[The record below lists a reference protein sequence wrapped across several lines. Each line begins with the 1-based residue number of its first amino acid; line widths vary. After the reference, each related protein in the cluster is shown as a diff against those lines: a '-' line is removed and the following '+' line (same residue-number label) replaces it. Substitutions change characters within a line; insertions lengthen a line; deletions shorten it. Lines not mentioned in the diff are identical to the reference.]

1 LVAGI
6 GYGYLIADGQCG
18 VEEDWRVLRL
28 EHMNLKLITD
38 DPKGV
43 KTLEDN
49 ETFEPQRYWRV
60 LKRRWPAAALVFLT
74 MAGLSTLVAMR
85 QKPAYE
91 VTAKLLIKSERSG
104 TLTGLNVKLGDL
116 EPLINTPQKDPLT
129 TQVEAVKSIP
139 IFKKVIQSVGS
150 PPGSKPPI
158 TPEYLLEH
166 LKIKPIT
173 GTDVLQISYQ
183 ANDPHY
189 ATAIVNGVVNEYIA
203 SNVQANREEAAAA
216 QRFIASQLPKTEAA
230 VRKAEMDL
238 RRFKERD
245 NIIALAQETSQTVT
259 NMGNLDTQ
267 LDQARVALA
276 DANAR
281 SEKFRRQLGMNPAAA
296 VDLSSL
302 RKSSG
307 VQEVLTKLQTAQSQL
322 AVERTRYRDNHPT
335 VVNLQSQVTALN
347 SLLENRV
354 AEVINRDQPVAVGQL
369 QMDDLKQNLTAS
381 YLQSEVEITGLSKRI
396 AELSA
401 LQQDYKKRATTLP
414 ALEKTQR
421 ELERQLKAAQTTY
434 EALLAKLPEIQ
445 VAENQRIGN
454 VRVVQSATIPDK
466 PPASRRV
473 LIIAAGSIAGLLLG
487 VAVAF
492 LQDWLDQSLKTV
504 EAVREQFDATLLG
517 VIPVGEPVDRALAQP
532 DLPPIIPCVMRRDR
546 PQSRQQEAYQMLQS
560 NLAFLTA
567 DRELRSI
574 VVTSAMAG
582 EGKSEVA
589 INLAV
594 EMAQL
599 GRRVLLVDTN
609 LTHPSL
615 HTVWDLPNVVGLSHV
630 LVGEI
635 KASEAIQ
642 DVMPGLA
649 VLTTGRAVPDPIAL
663 LDSNRMAKL
672 IAELSGRYDFMI
684 FDASALAQ
692 WADASVLG
700 RMADGIVLVG
710 RPGVLTMAAAQTVK
724 EKLARIKP
732 KILGLVVNGVS
743 RGQLPSGIGTPRNGI
758 TRIATR
764 SADQAL
770 DKARPR

>member
-1 LVAGI
+1 MNRK
-6 GYGYLIADGQCG
+6 LIADDNKGMKM
-18 VEEDWRVLRL
+18 LA
-28 EHMNLKLITD
+28 D
-38 DPKGV
+38 D
-43 KTLEDN
+43 
-49 ETFEPQRYWRV
+49 ETFDPQQYWLV
-60 LKRRWPAAALVFLT
+60 LKRRWPAVALVFLT
-74 MAGLSTLVAMR
+74 VVGLSTLLAIR
-85 QKPAYE
+85 QKPSYE
-91 VTAKLLIKSERSG
+91 VTAKLLIKAERSA

-150 PPGSKPPI
+150 PPDSKKPI

-183 ANDPHY
+183 ANNPQY
-189 ATAIVNGVVNEYIA
+189 ATALVNGVVNEYIA
-203 SNVQANREEAAAA
+203 SNIQANREEAAAA
-216 QRFIASQLPKTEAA
+216 HRFISSQLPKTEAA
-230 VRKAEMDL
+230 VRNAEMDL

-245 NIIALAQETSQTVT
+245 NVIALTQETSQTVT
-259 NMGNLDTQ
+259 NLGNLETQ

-281 SEKFRRQLGMNPAAA
+281 SEKFRRQLGMNPAVA

-322 AVERTRYRDNHPT
+322 AVERTRYRDSHPT
-335 VVNLQSQVTALN
+335 VVNLQRQVASLN
-347 SLLENRV
+347 ALLEQRV
-354 AEVINRDQPVAVGQL
+354 AEVINPDQPVAIGKL

-381 YLQSEVEITGLSKRI
+381 YLQSEVEITGLSQRI
-396 AELSA
+396 AELSG
-401 LQQDYKKRATTLP
+401 LQKDYKKRATTLP

-434 EALLAKLPEIQ
+434 EALLAKLQEVQ

-454 VRVVQSATIPDK
+454 VRVVQSATIPEK

-473 LIIAAGSIAGLLLG
+473 LILAAGSIAGLLLG
-487 VAVAF
+487 VAAAF

-504 EAVREQFDATLLG
+504 ESVRAQFDYTLLG
-517 VIPVGEPVDRALAQP
+517 VIPAGDAPDRRWAQP
-532 DLPPIIPCVMRRDR
+532 DLRPTTPSVMRRDR
-546 PQSRQQEAYQMLQS
+546 PRSVQQEAYQMLQS
-560 NLAFLTA
+560 NLTFLTA

-574 VVTSAMAG
+574 VVTSAVAG

-609 LTHPSL
+609 LSHPAL
-615 HTVWDLPNVVGLSHV
+615 HAVWDLPNAVGLSHV
-630 LVGEI
+630 LVGES
-635 KASEAIQ
+635 KASGAIQ
-642 DVMPGLA
+642 SVMPQLA

-663 LDSNRMAKL
+663 LDSNRMATL
-672 IAELSGRYDFMI
+672 MAELSGRYDFII
-684 FDASALAQ
+684 FDAAPLDQ

-700 RMADGIVLVG
+700 RMADGIVWVG
-710 RPGVLTMAAAQTVK
+710 RPGVLTLAAANTAKAQLV
-724 EKLARIKP
+724 RIKP
-732 KILGLVVNGVS
+732 KILGLVVNGVNP
-743 RGQLPSGIGTPRNGI
+743 PSSPPIAPPRNGI
-758 TRIATR
+758 TRTLAR
-764 SADQAL
+764 SGDPAL
-770 DKARPR
+770 GKVGRP